1 MDEGAQP
8 DPGGHRACDG
18 VVLLHG
24 IARRSASLRSLERA
38 VGRAGFETLNLDYPS
53 RRLSLVDLA
62 ESLHAATAAFAAERK
77 GRVHFLTH
85 SMGGLVARA
94 YLARHRP

>member
-1 MDEGAQP
+1 M
-8 DPGGHRACDG
+8 
-18 VVLLHG
+18 
-24 IARRSASLRSLERA
+24 RSLERA

-94 YLARHRP
+94 YLHGTGRPTLAAW